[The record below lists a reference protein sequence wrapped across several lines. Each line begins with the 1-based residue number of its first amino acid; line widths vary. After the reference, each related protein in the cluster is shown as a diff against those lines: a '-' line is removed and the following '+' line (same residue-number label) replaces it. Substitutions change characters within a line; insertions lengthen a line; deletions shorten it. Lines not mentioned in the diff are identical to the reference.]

1 MKFKKKKLQIKCKQ
15 ILNNN
20 RINKLKKKRK
30 QILKKKQ
37 SKKILIFYRN
47 MIVFAII

>member
-20 RINKLKKKRK
+20 RINKLKKKS